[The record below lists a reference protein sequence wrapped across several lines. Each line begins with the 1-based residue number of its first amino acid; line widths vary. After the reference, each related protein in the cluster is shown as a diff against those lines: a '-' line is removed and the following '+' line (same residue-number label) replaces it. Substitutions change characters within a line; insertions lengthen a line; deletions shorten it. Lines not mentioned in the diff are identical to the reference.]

1 MTASSEGVE
10 AMTEAAK
17 KRLAR
22 NLITLWTVCVIGF
35 LYVPMVAVVLA
46 SFSKQ
51 RYFRFPI
58 TSWTLQWYE
67 KASESLSVRDL
78 VWTSLSV
85 ALLVTIFSVAL
96 AFFGALA
103 FARYDWKGRKIYQ
116 RLILLPIFF
125 PQAVL
130 GLALLLWF
138 SALGITTS
146 WLTAV
151 FAHMIW
157 IVPIVILIMS
167 IQVYSFDPA
176 LEEAAFDLGATR
188 LQVLKEVTLPIL
200 SPGII
205 SGAIFAFL
213 LSWGNFPLSLFS
225 TGADQTVPEWLYAKM
240 VSGYTP
246 MVPTLGSLTMASAAL
261 LLLVAYLIWLVNRL
275 RGSKLRRAD

>member
-1 MTASSEGVE
+1 MNKTRQKV
-10 AMTEAAK
+10 T
-17 KRLAR
+17 R
-22 NLITLWTVCVIGF
+22 NLIVLWTVCVLLF
-35 LYVPMVAVVLA
+35 LYLPMLSVVLA

-51 RYFRFPI
+51 RYFRFPVQAWD
-58 TSWTLQWYE
+58 TKWYD
-67 KASESLSVRDL
+67 KAFSSLSVRDL
-78 VWTSLSV
+78 FWTSLSV
-85 ALLVTIFSVAL
+85 ATLVTIFSVLL

-103 FARYDWKGRKIYQ
+103 FARYEWKGRKLYQ

-138 SALGITTS
+138 SAIGVTTS
-146 WLTAV
+146 WQTAV

-157 IVPIVILIMS
+157 IVPIVVLIMS

-188 LQVLKEVTLPIL
+188 WQVLKEVTLPIL

-225 TGADQTVPEWLYAKM
+225 TGADQTIPEWLYAKM

-246 MVPTLGSLTMASAAL
+246 MVPTLGSLTMGGATIML
-261 LLLVAYLIWLVNRL
+261 LGMYLIYLAYQKGR
-275 RGSKLRRAD
+275 STD

>member
-1 MTASSEGVE
+1 MNENR
-10 AMTEAAK
+10 
-17 KRLAR
+17 KRRLTR
-22 NLITLWTVCVIGF
+22 NLIVLWTVCVIAF

-51 RYFRFPI
+51 RYFQFPI
-58 TSWTLQWYE
+58 TRWTLEWYE
-67 KASESLSVRDL
+67 KASTSLSVRDL
-78 VWTSLSV
+78 VWTSLTV
-85 ALLVTIFSVAL
+85 ALLVTLFSVLL

-103 FARYDWKGRKIYQ
+103 FARYDWRGRKLYQ
-116 RLILLPIFF
+116 RLVLLPIFF

-138 SALGITTS
+138 SALGIITS
-146 WLTAV
+146 WQTAV
-151 FAHMIW
+151 FAHMVW
-157 IVPIVILIMS
+157 ITPIVILIMS

-176 LEEAAFDLGATR
+176 LEEAAFDLGASR
-188 LQVLKEVTLPIL
+188 LQVLREVTLPIL

-205 SGAIFAFL
+205 SGGIFAFL

-246 MVPTLGSLTMASAAL
+246 MVPTLGAITIASAML
-261 LLLVAYLIWLVNRL
+261 LLLIGYLIWFA
-275 RGSKLRRAD
+275 SQLRRARREKI

>member
-1 MTASSEGVE
+1 MIKTRSASL
-10 AMTEAAK
+10 TH
-17 KRLAR
+17 RL
-22 NLITLWTVCVIGF
+22 IVLWTVCVVIF
-35 LYVPMVAVVLA
+35 LYIPMVAVVLA
-46 SFSKQ
+46 SFSRQ

-58 TSWTLQWYE
+58 AKWDTVWYE
-67 KASESLSVRDL
+67 KAFESLSVREL
-78 VWTSLSV
+78 VWTSLSIAV
-85 ALLVTIFSVAL
+85 LVTIFSVIL

-103 FARYDWKGRKIYQ
+103 FARYDWKGRKLYQ
-116 RLILLPIFF
+116 RLVLLPIFF

-146 WLTAV
+146 WHTAV

-157 IVPIVILIMS
+157 ILPIVILIMS
-167 IQVYSFDPA
+167 IQAYSFDPA
-176 LEEAAFDLGATR
+176 LEEAAFDLGASR
-188 LQVLKEVTLPIL
+188 WQVLKEVTLPIL

-225 TGADQTVPEWLYAKM
+225 TGADQTVPEWLYSKM

-246 MVPTLGSLTMASAAL
+246 MVPTLGSLTMSGAAL
-261 LLLVAYLIWLVNRL
+261 IVALCYVTWLIL
-275 RGSKLRRAD
+275 RSRRRAAGLGS

>member
-1 MTASSEGVE
+1 MNKTRQNV
-10 AMTEAAK
+10 T
-17 KRLAR
+17 R
-22 NLITLWTVCVIGF
+22 NLIVLWTVCVLLF
-35 LYVPMVAVVLA
+35 LYLPMLSVVLA

-51 RYFRFPI
+51 RYFRFPVQAWD
-58 TSWTLQWYE
+58 TKWYE
-67 KASESLSVRDL
+67 KAFTSLSVRDL
-78 VWTSLSV
+78 FWTSLSV
-85 ALLVTIFSVAL
+85 ATLVTIFSVLL

-103 FARYDWKGRKIYQ
+103 FARYEWKGRKLYQ

-138 SALGITTS
+138 SAIGVTTS
-146 WLTAV
+146 WQTAV

-157 IVPIVILIMS
+157 IVPIVVLIMS

-188 LQVLKEVTLPIL
+188 WQVLKEVTLPIL

-213 LSWGNFPLSLFS
+213 LSWGNFPCRCSRPAPTRPSRNGS
-225 TGADQTVPEWLYAKM
+225 TPRWCRATRPWCRR
-240 VSGYTP
+240 SG
-246 MVPTLGSLTMASAAL
+246 
-261 LLLVAYLIWLVNRL
+261 R
-275 RGSKLRRAD
+275 

>member
-1 MTASSEGVE
+1 MNDNR
-10 AMTEAAK
+10 
-17 KRLAR
+17 KRRLTR
-22 NLITLWTVCVIGF
+22 NLIVLWTVSVIAF

-51 RYFRFPI
+51 RYFQFPI
-58 TSWTLQWYE
+58 SRWTLEWYE
-67 KASESLSVRDL
+67 KASTSLSVRDL
-78 VWTSLSV
+78 VWTSLTV
-85 ALLVTIFSVAL
+85 ALLVTLFSVLL

-103 FARYDWKGRKIYQ
+103 FARYDWRGRKLYQ
-116 RLILLPIFF
+116 RLVLLPIFF

-138 SALGITTS
+138 SALGIITS
-146 WLTAV
+146 WQTAV
-151 FAHMIW
+151 FAHMVW
-157 IVPIVILIMS
+157 ITPIVILIMS

-176 LEEAAFDLGATR
+176 LEEAAFDLGASR
-188 LQVLKEVTLPIL
+188 LQVLREVTLPIL

-205 SGAIFAFL
+205 SGGIFAFL

-246 MVPTLGSLTMASAAL
+246 MVPTLGAITIASAML
-261 LLLVAYLIWLVNRL
+261 LLLIGYLIWFA
-275 RGSKLRRAD
+275 SQLRRARREKI